1 MGRYT
6 ARIAAKRADE
16 LRLAAIGVFP
26 IVIDYSYLFTDYEQ
40 VMDEERIEQEI
51 LDSFGGYHAMVEYV
65 EAETAGK
72 IGMTVAEA
80 IAYLRA
86 LSDPRE

>member
-6 ARIAAKRADE
+6 ARIAAKRADD
-16 LRLAAIGVFP
+16 LRLAAIGIFP
-26 IVIDYSYLFTDYEQ
+26 IVIDHSYLFTDYEQ
-40 VMDEERIEQEI
+40 VMEERIEQEI
-51 LDSFGGYHAMVEYV
+51 LDSFGGYDAMVEYV
-65 EAETAGK
+65 EAETVGK